1 MDFSSLYSRESREK
15 VVMPVLQCMFQHH
28 FFHNYSLRLSRKRDA
43 EEAEISVP
51 EAKKVKLD
59 LGGLPEPQP
68 SASCPPTPMSE
79 DDSSHPLVLDT
90 VEADVQAVTD
100 TKRPTFKGKP
110 KLSDPSF
117 KEMPYTFLEPNDPTL
132 ISCMCVFLD
141 YLRISIHTITE
152 ISLILRPASHHRTSL
167 SAIRKAMRY
176 DLSILQMT
184 L

>member
-1 MDFSSLYSRESREK
+1 
-15 VVMPVLQCMFQHH
+15 MPVLQCRFQRHL
-28 FFHNYSLRLSRKRDA
+28 FHNYPLRLSRKRDA
-43 EEAEISVP
+43 EEAEIPVP

-59 LGGLPEPQP
+59 LDGLPESQP
-68 SASCPPTPMSE
+68 SASFPPTPMSE
-79 DDSSHPLVLDT
+79 DDSSRPLVLDT

-100 TKRPTFKGKP
+100 TKNTTFKGKP

-141 YLRISIHTITE
+141 HLQTPIHTIPE
-152 ISLILRPASHHRTSL
+152 ISLILQLASHRRTSL

-176 DLSILQMT
+176 DLFISQTT